1 MRRMLLILANIM
13 QKTPSFSWAS
23 AIIKQSY
30 KQGVRH
36 AVLSP
41 GSRNT
46 SLTLALTHFPGIRC
60 ISVIDERSAGF
71 VALGMSKISRR
82 PTLLCCTSGTAGANY
97 YPAVIEAYH
106 SSIPMIIITA
116 DRPAHLQQVGASQTI
131 QQKHLFGS
139 HVLDF
144 LQLPEVNTDEMGEPL
159 RAQEELIR
167 AFQLA
172 YSGGPVHINAPFN
185 KPFEPTPEQLQQY
198 RKESEDLVHDTQV
211 DTSSSLDKL
220 STDPLIRPEL
230 LDLTSPSKQK
240 PSVIEDV
247 PSSGNVTSDMDRISK
262 KDRWLSHPE
271 QLQDLYTKM
280 SKPMI
285 VVGSD
290 PTPFQ
295 WFRLLPFLA
304 KHPNAQIILETGAS
318 LFGWEFDESNIV
330 QEKVVLGWEKSL
342 YDSERLSLSP
352 FRSIDGMVRLG
363 KEVVNPSLARFLSE
377 YKHLPQL
384 RFITHEPY
392 EDALASSP
400 YFIAPEV
407 SFSWVDF
414 EQNHALPASNGWYAE
429 KDELQEN
436 YINSLR
442 QYFHQARSGQ
452 LTDGAVFYR
461 LSTIIPSSIP
471 IFFSNSFPVRD
482 QALFA
487 PAWSVNNP
495 LIAQR
500 GAAGIDG
507 ISSTAFGVSL
517 STDLAMA
524 VVTGDISFLY
534 DINAL
539 LSARLLTKP
548 LVIFVINNGGG
559 SIFTSLPVQQAVPE
573 SMEWFLTPQ
582 KVSIEHLAKSYGLF
596 YSKIVDSDQL
606 WEARWAE
613 EVQQILQLHH
623 ETQHSSSERNH
634 HPTEA
639 LDKTEP
645 VNHELISDASN
656 VRIVEFVTKGE
667 ASNTE
672 RSNFRS

>member
-1 MRRMLLILANIM
+1 M

-30 KQGVRH
+30 NQGVRH

-60 ISVIDERSAGF
+60 VSIIDERSAGF

-144 LQLPEVNTDEMGEPL
+144 IQLPEANTNEKEDPL

-185 KPFEPTPEQLQQY
+185 KPFEPTPEQFRQY
-198 RKESEDLVHDTQV
+198 RKESEEWVHDTQV
-211 DTSSSLDKL
+211 DTSRSLAKL
-220 STDPLIRPEL
+220 STDQLIRPEL
-230 LDLTSPSKQK
+230 LDLASPTKHKPSLIENSPS
-240 PSVIEDV
+240 
-247 PSSGNVTSDMDRISK
+247 SSNVTAGLELTSK
-262 KDRWLSHPE
+262 KIQWIAHPE
-271 QLQDLYTKM
+271 QLQELYTKM
-280 SKPMI
+280 SKPLI

-304 KHPNAQIILETGAS
+304 KHPNARIILEAGAS
-318 LFGWEFDESNIV
+318 LYGWEFDKSNIV
-330 QEKVVLGWEKSL
+330 QAKVVLGWEKSL
-342 YDSERLSLSP
+342 YDSQQLSVSP

-363 KEVVNPSLARFLSE
+363 KEVVNPSLARFFSKH
-377 YKHLPQL
+377 KHLPQL

-392 EDALASSP
+392 EDALASNP
-400 YFIAPEV
+400 YFITPEV
-407 SFSWVDF
+407 SFSWVEF
-414 EQNHALPASNGWYAE
+414 QQKHALTASNGWHAE
-429 KDELQEN
+429 IDELQKG
-436 YINSLR
+436 YVDSLK
-442 QYFHQARSGQ
+442 QYFHQARSSQ

-487 PAWSVNNP
+487 PTWSVNNP

-517 STDLAMA
+517 STDLPMA
-524 VVTGDISFLY
+524 VVTGDIAFLY

-559 SIFTSLPVQQAVPE
+559 SIFTSLPIQQAVPD
-573 SMEWFLTPQ
+573 SMDWFLTPQ
-582 KVSIEHLAKSYGLF
+582 KVSIEHLAKGYGLS
-596 YSKIVDSDQL
+596 YTKIVDSDQL

-613 EVQQILQLHH
+613 EVQQVFQIQH
-623 ETQHSSSERNH
+623 ETQLSSSRRKH
-634 HPTEA
+634 HPPNA
-639 LDKTEP
+639 PKTKESVKP
-645 VNHELISDASN
+645 ESTSDPSN
-656 VRIVEFVTKGE
+656 VRIVEFVTNAE
-667 ASNTE
+667 VSNTE